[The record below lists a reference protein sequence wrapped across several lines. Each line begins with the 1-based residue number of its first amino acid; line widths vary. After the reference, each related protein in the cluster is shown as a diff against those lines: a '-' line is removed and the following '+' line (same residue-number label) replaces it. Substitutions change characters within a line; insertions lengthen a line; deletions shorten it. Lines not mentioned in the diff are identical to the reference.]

1 MKHYNSFIKIV
12 TLLSLLAL
20 PAALVASESLI
31 EPSANKEPLANK
43 EPSAHKEPSANK
55 EPAASKPLIITTI
68 KPLAIIAQS
77 AVGDQAR
84 VEYLQSATQSAHTLS
99 LPVSSL
105 KRIAQADL
113 VIWIGETIESRVAKP
128 LSLLPKAK
136 RITVMQLLEIV
147 PQDAGYQGQ
156 VSAETEHPDQ
166 IDHHQ
171 HSGLTADPHLWL
183 NPATAN
189 LIAVEIQ
196 RRLKLP
202 VKEIISAAQ
211 VASLTVDLAPLS
223 SRQFL
228 VHHDALGHF
237 TSSFGLESGL
247 SIRDASGASQGVKSQ
262 YRLRQDARASAASC
276 VFTEPQYA
284 DRDAKIIAE
293 ELSLPVALIDIQGFD
308 QALVEDGY
316 ARFMQGLAR
325 QFKSCFKD

>member
-1 MKHYNSFIKIV
+1 MIDLFIVKHYNSFIKIV

-20 PAALVASESLI
+20 PAALAASESLI
-31 EPSANKEPLANK
+31 EPSANKA
-43 EPSAHKEPSANK
+43 PSAHKEPSANK

-128 LSLLPKAK
+128 LSLLPEAK
-136 RITVMQLLEIV
+136 RITVMQLLEIG

-156 VSAETEHPDQ
+156 VSAEPEHPDQ

-183 NPATAN
+183 NPAKAN
-189 LIAVEIQ
+189 LIAAEIQ

-211 VASLTVDLAPLS
+211 VASITADLAPLS

-293 ELSLPVALIDIQGFD
+293 ELSLPLALIDIQGFD